1 MYASDAFMS
10 DYRAMENTTDQQ
22 MSDLGSFQGRFKGPD
37 NSRMSKEKKWRQKE
51 KQNDLLS
58 SLNVS

>member
-10 DYRAMENTTDQQ
+10 DYRAIENTAAQQ
-22 MSDLGSFQGRFKGPD
+22 RSDIGSFQGRFKDPD
-37 NSRMSKEKKWRQKE
+37 NSRMSKEKKWRKKE
-51 KQNDLLS
+51 EQNDLLS